1 MAVVQ
6 NTEGWVLDACSLID
20 QGYSRCIRFKD
31 NRQSRVRCSF
41 KRQCFHILKSYCSV
55 NASAAAD
62 GGNTGM
68 LQKTDKPSKVKP
80 YESESAATTRDTQN
94 Y

>member
-1 MAVVQ
+1 M
-6 NTEGWVLDACSLID
+6 
-20 QGYSRCIRFKD
+20 
-31 NRQSRVRCSF
+31 
-41 KRQCFHILKSYCSV
+41 